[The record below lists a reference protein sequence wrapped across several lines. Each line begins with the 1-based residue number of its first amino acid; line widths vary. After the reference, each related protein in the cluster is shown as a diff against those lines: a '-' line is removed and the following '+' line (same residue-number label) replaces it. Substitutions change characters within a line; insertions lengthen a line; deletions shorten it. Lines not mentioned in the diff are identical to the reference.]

1 MKIKI
6 IWSSCNALQFINK
19 HATYSL
25 PNKQFLQLINNSP
38 HSSIMLNT
46 INTEFLFIDVWFTDQ
61 NIKPLEIEDNVNMTF
76 VIESVINAL
85 FYWTKRKKIC

>member
-1 MKIKI
+1 
-6 IWSSCNALQFINK
+6 
-19 HATYSL
+19 
-25 PNKQFLQLINNSP
+25 
-38 HSSIMLNT
+38 MLNT

>member
-1 MKIKI
+1 M
-6 IWSSCNALQFINK
+6 QFINK